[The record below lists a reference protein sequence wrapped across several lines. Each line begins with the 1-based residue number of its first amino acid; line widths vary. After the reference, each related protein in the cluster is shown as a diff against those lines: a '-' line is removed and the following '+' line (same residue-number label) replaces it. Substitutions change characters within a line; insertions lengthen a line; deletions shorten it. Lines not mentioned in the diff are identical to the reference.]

1 MIQHFVLSHLWHF
14 EKLGVPLYCIS
25 WNVRFKS
32 KLNQAK
38 QVLLS
43 KGDLL
48 EMVILSM

>member
-1 MIQHFVLSHLWHF
+1 MAFREAGCPIILHILKCAV
-14 EKLGVPLYCIS
+14 
-25 WNVRFKS
+25 KS

-43 KGDLL
+43 KGDVL